1 MDVKA
6 LKTHQKTSGDIK
18 KVEAS
23 KKQMSLAKSFAS
35 TSEKVTVQQTF
46 SAATPPVKT
55 AEILMGLQAALCHTS
70 SRTMEMFV
78 QMSKDYFPD
87 SNISDK
93 LQLGQ
98 TKIGYLVQFGLA
110 PYYIERRYL
119 ACYSLKLA
127 FLQSLFLVLMKHL
140 TEYLNESKWMLM

>member
-1 MDVKA
+1 MEVKS
-6 LKTHQKTSGDIK
+6 LKTHQRTSGDIK

-46 SAATPPVKT
+46 SVATPQVKT
-55 AEILMGLQAALCHTS
+55 GEILMGFQAVLCHTS
-70 SRTMEMFV
+70 SGMMELFV
-78 QMSKDYFPD
+78 QISKDYFP
-87 SNISDK
+87 DK

-127 FLQSLFLVLMKHL
+127 FLQSLFLVLMEHL